1 MSVLLQCLQCPL
13 MRVRRMVYF
22 ELDRREINNYSM
34 SARYI
39 PHCNNSW
46 MFGYLEPFF
55 HFRNIWR
62 NAFPYNVTRNM
73 ITGDE

>member
-39 PHCNNSW
+39 SH
-46 MFGYLEPFF
+46 FIVFLEGT
-55 HFRNIWR
+55 
-62 NAFPYNVTRNM
+62 VTNPA
-73 ITGDE
+73 I

>member
-34 SARYI
+34 NARYI
-39 PHCNNSW
+39 SHCNNSW
-46 MFGYLEPFF
+46 TFGYLEPFSTFGTFGAIHF
-55 HFRNIWR
+55 H
-62 NAFPYNVTRNM
+62 
-73 ITGDE
+73 IT